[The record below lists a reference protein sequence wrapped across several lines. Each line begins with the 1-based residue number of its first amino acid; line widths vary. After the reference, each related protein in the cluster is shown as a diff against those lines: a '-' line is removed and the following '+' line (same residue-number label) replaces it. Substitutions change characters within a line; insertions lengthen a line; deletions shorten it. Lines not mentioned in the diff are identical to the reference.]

1 MTTISDNSL
10 ADNMLNGCKEGA
22 SEGETVVD
30 AQMQTDA
37 IQQTLSKD
45 GTNQK
50 MKMGIVD
57 KTLKE
62 NNPVERKLSG
72 AEISNSNFL
81 LKGKLFK
88 NVRCLSDSS
97 GEAQIFLVSND
108 GREFVLKLYYPNY
121 KSKKK
126 ITKIIVNFDFEMVI
140 KLFDFGRTYV
150 DGCQR
155 DYELMEYLKGGTFKE
170 YRLNGD
176 MKQFRRIALQCAAAL
191 AYCHNN
197 HIIHKDI
204 KPSNFFFR
212 DSTYKE
218 IVLGDFGISSLCS
231 SDEDVASHR
240 TTQARTPAYAAP
252 EMYNDVIDGVVEIS
266 SAVDFYSLG
275 ITLFTLWLGRN
286 PLSSN
291 ERDMMRQKNEGR
303 LPHIKEL
310 PENVRMIIQGLTSVN
325 PQRRWGYD
333 EVEKWFKGEHV
344 EVDTSSPFLKYK
356 SFVVDP
362 DRNLIAENIHDLIPI
377 LYENRKLAMFYLYN
391 KRLSAWLEECGNTK
405 LNAVLDNI
413 VDRRYPIDQNAGLM
427 AAIYAMEPKFPYYD
441 IHGNECDDTHSVAM
455 ALLNYQ
461 SEYALELKDTNSLL
475 FIYIEAHFKCDVD
488 RIRSYFI
495 GNDVDG
501 RVAILRTVYEID
513 ADIPFL
519 AKYPSSTL
527 KDISLSFG
535 SYECSDD
542 EWKSLSDGRLLS
554 WMYSHVDKT
563 ACESL
568 RIFTEGREYTR
579 SLSYEV
585 LYNINRDSAFDL
597 NGADTVE
604 KIGQIFNERLQEC
617 QQMND
622 EEFKLQLDDF
632 VNPEGRLFYF
642 AQLHGWNELVS
653 EGKHC
658 FDLKSDENRE
668 RLGAYDIKTAAY
680 KFCMILGVT
689 PSYMLQDGKILEDG
703 LKIEKK
709 DMRQIRT
716 EIRNG
721 NFCQWLS
728 IFYHENP
735 QSDFLESYSYERS
748 LERYLIKLGDF
759 DMAQP
764 YYKRFVA
771 AKADTEKK
779 TAEAHRTWKKASAKE
794 KNWKMTFYVIVVL
807 WILLLAVV
815 GISNK
820 PFFVDHVLWTVGF
833 PVGVC
838 TGIIVAVR
846 EYFKGFGISMSILF
860 GLLAMLTAAIPAF
873 LLKYIYNYMPSLL
886 LFSVILLSV
895 VYAIICHFSDIGKH
909 KTDMASLNEALDD
922 DINSTLIEPL
932 YYTFKTKSYK
942 YKGSKFSALED
953 ISNQVSS
960 LAGETIIHYLLWS
973 VFFLV
978 LILELVFFSPRIINA
993 RNPNFEQLKSD
1004 YQQLIKQ
1011 IKDVK

>member
-1 MTTISDNSL
+1 MTTIRDNSL
-10 ADNMLNGCKEGA
+10 IDNMQNDSTHVESDG
-22 SEGETVVD
+22 TVVD
-30 AQMQTDA
+30 PQFQ
-37 IQQTLSKD
+37 
-45 GTNQK
+45 
-50 MKMGIVD
+50 MGIAGQVPPVGGTIPQKANGAVE

-62 NNPVERKLSG
+62 AG
-72 AEISNSNFL
+72 AVGDKVSAAEVSNENFM
-81 LKGKLFK
+81 LKGKLFQ
-88 NVRCLSDSS
+88 NVKCLSDSS
-97 GEAQIFLVSND
+97 GEAQIFLISKD
-108 GREFVLKLYYPNY
+108 DKEFALKLYYPNY

-126 ITKIIVNFDFEMVI
+126 ITKVIVNLDFEMVI
-140 KLFDFGRTYV
+140 KILDFGKTYV

-155 DYELMEYLKGGTFKE
+155 DYELMEYLTGGTLKE
-170 YRLNGD
+170 YHLNGD
-176 MKQFRRIALQCAAAL
+176 IKQFRRIALQCAAAL
-191 AYCHNN
+191 AYCHHN

-204 KPSNFFFR
+204 KPSNYFFR
-212 DSTYKE
+212 DNTYKE

-231 SDEDVASHR
+231 SDEDIASHR

-266 SAVDFYSLG
+266 PAVDFYSLG

-310 PENVRMIIQGLTSVN
+310 PEKVRILIQGLTAVN
-325 PQRRWGYD
+325 PQRRWGYN
-333 EVEKWFKGEHV
+333 EVEKWFKGEDV

-356 SFVVDP
+356 TFIVDP
-362 DRNLIAENIHDLIPI
+362 DRNLIAENLHDLVPM
-377 LYENRKLAMFYLYN
+377 LYDNRKLAMFYLYN

-405 LNAVLDNI
+405 LNAVLDDI
-413 VDRRYPIDQNAGLM
+413 VDRRYPIDQNAGVM
-427 AAIYAMEPKFPYYD
+427 AAIYAMDPKFPYHD
-441 IHGNECDDTHSVAM
+441 LHGNACDDTHSVAM

-461 SEYALELKDTNSLL
+461 GEYAIELKDPNSPL
-475 FIYIEAHFKCDVD
+475 FIYIETHFTCDVN
-488 RIRSYFI
+488 RLRSYFS
-495 GNDVDG
+495 GDHVDD
-501 RVAILRTVYEID
+501 RIAILCTVYEID
-513 ADIPFL
+513 PDIPFL

-535 SYECSDD
+535 NYECNDD
-542 EWKSLSDGRLLS
+542 EWISLSDGRLLS
-554 WMYSHVDKT
+554 WMYGHVDKA
-563 ACESL
+563 ACEAL
-568 RIFTEGREYTR
+568 WIFTDGRQYSR

-585 LYNINRDSAFDL
+585 LYNINRNSAFDL
-597 NGADTVE
+597 NDADTPE
-604 KIGQIFNERLQEC
+604 KIGELFNERLQEC
-617 QQMND
+617 QQMDD
-622 EEFKLQLDDF
+622 EEFTVQLDDF
-632 VNPEGRLFYF
+632 INPDGRLFYF

-653 EGKHC
+653 EGKRC
-658 FDLKSDENRE
+658 FDLKSDENRD
-668 RLGAYDIKTAAY
+668 RLGAYDIKTASY
-680 KFCMILGVT
+680 RFCRMLGVV
-689 PSYMLQDGKILEDG
+689 PFYLLQDGKVLEDG

-728 IFYHENP
+728 VFYHENP
-735 QSDFLESYSYERS
+735 ETDFTESYSYERT
-748 LERYLIKLGDF
+748 LEKYLMKLGDF

-779 TAEAHRTWKKASAKE
+779 TAEAHGAWKKASSKE
-794 KNWKMTFYVIVVL
+794 KNWKMTLYGLVSL
-807 WILLLAVV
+807 WIVLLLVF

-820 PFFVDHVLWTVGF
+820 PFFVHNILWTVGL

-846 EYFKGFGISMSILF
+846 EYFKAFGISISILF
-860 GLLAMLTAAIPAF
+860 GLIGLLTAAIPAF
-873 LLKYIYNYMPSLL
+873 LLKLIYSYVPSLL
-886 LFSVILLSV
+886 LFSVILFSV
-895 VYAIICHFSDIGKH
+895 VYAILCHYSDIGRQ
-909 KTDMASLNEALDD
+909 KTDVTNLNEALDD

-960 LAGETIIHYLLWS
+960 LAGETIIHYILWS
-973 VFFLV
+973 VFFCV
-978 LILELVFFSPRIINA
+978 LILELVFFSPKLVNA
-993 RNPNFEQLKSD
+993 KNPNFEQWKAD
-1004 YQQLIKQ
+1004 YHQLIKQ